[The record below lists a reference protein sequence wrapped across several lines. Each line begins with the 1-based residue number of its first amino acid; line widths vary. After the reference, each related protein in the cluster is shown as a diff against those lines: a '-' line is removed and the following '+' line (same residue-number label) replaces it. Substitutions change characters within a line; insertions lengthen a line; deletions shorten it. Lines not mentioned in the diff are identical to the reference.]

1 MIKKL
6 IVITAFITVV
16 ALIIPATSQT
26 AIEHTYKFGKP
37 GISEFTLNWT
47 DNKNYSSD
55 TTASEIYDD
64 RDEYGDI
71 SETNYYIRIQ
81 NESKTN
87 VTLFVKITW
96 HPNIKRPSTA
106 TLKNYPYKL
115 DTANMLSQS
124 DVSVQGKKALM
135 ATFKEIKEYQGSESE
150 PWITPAHHS
159 VLYFLDDYTEIAIEG
174 DTVDWTDQ
182 EFKSM
187 LNSMK
192 ITPPD
197 GYY

>member
-6 IVITAFITVV
+6 IVATAFITIIASV
-16 ALIIPATSQT
+16 IPALSQT
-26 AIEHTYKFGKP
+26 AIEHTYKVGKP

-55 TTASEIYDD
+55 TTNSEIFDE
-64 RDEYGDI
+64 RDEYGDTYQT
-71 SETNYYIRIQ
+71 EYYIRIQ

-87 VTLFVKITW
+87 VTLFFKITW
-96 HPNIKRPSTA
+96 HPGVKRPSTA

-115 DTANMLSQS
+115 DTADKLGQS
-124 DVSVQGKKALM
+124 DVTVQGMKALM
-135 ATFKEIKEYQGSESE
+135 MTYKETKEYTGSESE
-150 PWITPAHHS
+150 PWITPAHY
-159 VLYFLDDYTEIAIEG
+159 LARYFLDDYTEIDIEG
-174 DTVDWTDQ
+174 DTIDWTEQ

-187 LNSMK
+187 LSSMK